1 MAEDIGAESGI
12 LFSYGKSIF
21 DLLQGDIIVRCA
33 EKSVKK
39 FTVSSGSFVYVGKHF
54 YCCLVKVAAVALSL
68 CESLCAL
75 RGSGG
80 FLGKVGGFGVELVT
94 LFHRI

>member
-39 FTVSSGSFVYVGKHF
+39 FTVSGGSFVYV
-54 YCCLVKVAAVALSL
+54 
-68 CESLCAL
+68 
-75 RGSGG
+75 
-80 FLGKVGGFGVELVT
+80 
-94 LFHRI
+94 